1 MALTTVE
8 ENTEGDE
15 QREGESTVI
24 YTSSQEILSGIVTF
38 EQHVKETKKSV
49 KLESGQMFSRQ
60 W

>member
-8 ENTEGDE
+8 ENTEGDG

-24 YTSSQEILSGIVTF
+24 YTGRQEILSGIVTF